1 MRLTVCNVVPVIGAH
16 VLPADQVDLHARI
29 DLAAGL
35 LGKAYDGV
43 GDAPLPAPSTS
54 RPRLK
59 PVWPYVQVLADARA
73 SFSDGRC

>member
-1 MRLTVCNVVPVIGAH
+1 MRLTMCNVVPVIGAH

-54 RPRLK
+54 RPRLQAG
-59 PVWPYVQVLADARA
+59 VALCSGACRRQGLV
-73 SFSDGRC
+73 